1 MKKLK
6 VLLLGESYSAT
17 HTFVRGR
24 NYVTLPQ
31 YGHFGTE
38 IVAMLERE
46 GFDVTLILTH
56 DIPEKCPM
64 QREAFAAYDVVIL
77 SDVGSD
83 TMLTQPGNEDGTRNP
98 NRLRELVHYVEN
110 GGGLMMVDGYFV
122 FSGIGNQARYN
133 MTPLAE
139 VLPVHILNYD
149 DRVECPE
156 GVKPVVNRD
165 CDTKI
170 FEGIQIQDCP
180 AFGGYNKTV
189 IKEGAELFATFYGE
203 PFLAGMKYGK
213 GRSFAFTS
221 DCAPDWAPLS
231 VLAWE
236 GYSKMLANVIRWT
249 AGDRME

>member
-1 MKKLK
+1 MEKVK

-38 IVAMLERE
+38 IVSMLEKE
-46 GFDVTLILTH
+46 GLDVTLIFTH

-64 QREAFAAYDVVIL
+64 RREDFKAYDVVIL

-83 TMLTQPGNEDGTRNP
+83 TMLMQPRNADGTRNP
-98 NRLRELVHYVEN
+98 NRLRELVHYAEE
-110 GGGLMMVDGYFV
+110 GGGVMMVGGYFG

-139 VLPVHILNYD
+139 ALPVHISDYD

-156 GVKPVVNRD
+156 GVRPVVNQACATR
-165 CDTKI
+165 I
-170 FEGIQIQDCP
+170 FEGIQMEDCP
-180 AFGGYNKTV
+180 EFAGYNKTV
-189 IKEGAELFATFYGE
+189 LKEQAELFASFYGD
-203 PFLAGMKYGK
+203 PFLAGMKFGK
-213 GRSFAFTS
+213 GKTFAFTS

-249 AGDRME
+249 AGRLD

>member
-1 MKKLK
+1 MKKQK

-38 IVAMLERE
+38 IVSMLEKE
-46 GFDVTLILTH
+46 GLDVTLIFTH
-56 DIPEKCPM
+56 DIPERCPM
-64 QREAFAAYDVVIL
+64 RREEFGAYDVVIL

-83 TMLTQPGNEDGTRNP
+83 TMLMQPKNPDGTRNP
-98 NRLRELVHYVEN
+98 NRLMELVRYAED
-110 GGGLMMVDGYFV
+110 GGGVMMVGGYFG

-133 MTPLAE
+133 MTPLAQA
-139 VLPVHILNYD
+139 LPVHISDYD

-156 GVKPVVNRD
+156 GVKPVVNTA
-165 CDTKI
+165 CSTKI
-170 FEGIQIQDCP
+170 FDGIRMEDCP
-180 AFGGYNKTV
+180 EFGGYNKTV
-189 IKEGAELFATFYGE
+189 IKEEAELFATFYGD
-203 PFLAGMKYGK
+203 PFLAGMKFGK
-213 GRSFAFTS
+213 GRTFAFTS

-236 GYSKMLANVIRWT
+236 GYAKLLANVIRWT
-249 AGDRME
+249 AGELD

>member
-1 MKKLK
+1 MKKWK

-38 IVAMLERE
+38 IVSMLEKE
-46 GFDVTLILTH
+46 GLDVTMICTH
-56 DIPEKCPM
+56 DIPEKCPIR
-64 QREAFAAYDVVIL
+64 REDFAQYDVVIL

-83 TMLTQPGNEDGTRNP
+83 TMLVQPRDANGKRYP
-98 NRLRELVHYVEN
+98 NRLRELAHYVEN
-110 GGGLMMVDGYFV
+110 GGGLLMVGGYFG

-139 VLPVHILNYD
+139 VLPVHISDYD

-156 GVKPVVNRD
+156 GVCPVINPGCGTHLFD
-165 CDTKI
+165 
-170 FEGIQIQDCP
+170 GIQMEACP
-180 AFGGYNKTV
+180 EFGGYNKTV
-189 IKEGAELFATFYGE
+189 GKEGAKVFATFYGD
-203 PFLAGMKYGK
+203 PFLAGMEFGK

-221 DCAPDWAPLS
+221 DCAPDWAPLT

-236 GYSKMLANVIRWT
+236 GYSKLLANVIRWT
-249 AGDRME
+249 AGELD